1 MSSGSPVQIKHALQ
15 EWQAV
20 CQALATGAC
29 SVLLRKGGIHDR
41 GGLFQPEQERF
52 ALMPTYL
59 HQAADRVRDPA
70 LVQEQPSAS
79 EHLLSHWAEVQGVW
93 RCEDLEQLL
102 SQAATWPWT
111 DAEISKR
118 FQYRDK
124 PFLYVLCVR
133 VYAFAEP
140 QRLADDP
147 SFAGCKSWL
156 PLPQNLGSDRSRPV
170 LDETALHKQWQH
182 FAAELH

>member
-20 CQALATGAC
+20 CQSLATGAC

-59 HQAADRVRDPA
+59 HQAAERVRDPA
-70 LVQEQPSAS
+70 LVQEQASAS
-79 EHLLSHWAEVQGVW
+79 EHLLSHWAEVQEVW
-93 RCEDLEQLL
+93 RCEDLDQLL
-102 SQAATWPWT
+102 TQAATWPWT

-118 FQYRDK
+118 FHYRDK
-124 PFLYVLCVR
+124 PFLFVLLVR
-133 VYAFAEP
+133 VYAWEQP
-140 QRLADDP
+140 QRIPDDP

-156 PLPQNLGSDRSRPV
+156 PLPQSLLSDRSRPV
-170 LDETALHKQWQH
+170 LDDAHWQEQWQQ
-182 FAAELH
+182 FQSRP